1 MAMARKA
8 IKGVMAIGLFCTFSI
23 MPVKMMMADQKPLSI
38 VASIRPVHALVAGVM
53 GDLGTPHLLLAAPAS
68 AHHFTLKPSQARA
81 LQNADIVFWIGP
93 GMEQPLTKALATL
106 AVDAQSVALDDSA
119 GLVLFDFD
127 DDGHDGHG
135 TKGKHNDHD
144 GHDGHGTKDKHND
157 HDGHDEHGTKDKH
170 NEHGGHGGHGE
181 HGINPHI
188 WLDPFNAQIMLGVI
202 ADHLGKADPVN
213 AKTYQAN
220 ADVMR
225 QNLVQLQI
233 DIARQLAPFA
243 ESEFLVLHDAHIYFE
258 RRFGMRAHGAITIE
272 PDVMP
277 TAAKIKKL
285 RHDIESHPM
294 DCIFS
299 EPFLGQKAL
308 GLINEGIDIPI
319 GHLDPLGSQ
328 LPAGASLYADLLK
341 SYAAAFKA
349 CLSR

>member
-1 MAMARKA
+1 MAIVRKA
-8 IKGVMAIGLFCTFSI
+8 VTGVMAIGLFCAFSI
-23 MPVKMMMADQKPLSI
+23 MPVKMVMADQKPLSI
-38 VASIRPVHALVAGVM
+38 VASIKPVHALVAGVM
-53 GDLGTPHLLLAAPAS
+53 GDLGTPHLLLAAPTS

-106 AVDAQSVALDDSA
+106 AADAQSVALDDSA

-127 DDGHDGHG
+127 DDGHDDYG
-135 TKGKHNDHD
+135 TKDKRDGHDDHD
-144 GHDGHGTKDKHND
+144 GHDGHDD
-157 HDGHDEHGTKDKH
+157 HGTKDKH
-170 NEHGGHGGHGE
+170 NGHGG

-213 AKTYQAN
+213 AKAYQAN
-220 ADVMR
+220 ADAMR
-225 QNLVQLQI
+225 QTFAQLQI

-243 ESEFLVLHDAHIYFE
+243 ESEFLVLHDANIYFE
-258 RRFGMRAHGAITIE
+258 RRFGMRAHAAITTE

-285 RHDIESHPM
+285 RHDLESHPM
-294 DCIFS
+294 DCIFG
-299 EPFLGQKAL
+299 EPCLGQKAVR
-308 GLINEGIDIPI
+308 LIAEGSDIRI
-319 GHLDPLGSQ
+319 GQLDPLGGQ

-349 CLSR
+349 CLAP

>member
-1 MAMARKA
+1 MAIVRKA
-8 IKGVMAIGLFCTFSI
+8 VTGVMAIGLFCAFSI
-23 MPVKMMMADQKPLSI
+23 MPVKMVMADQKPLSI
-38 VASIRPVHALVAGVM
+38 VASIKPVHALVAGVM
-53 GDLGTPHLLLAAPAS
+53 GDLGTPHLLLAAPTS

-106 AVDAQSVALDDSA
+106 AADAQSVALDDSA

-127 DDGHDGHG
+127 DDGHD
-135 TKGKHNDHD
+135 DY
-144 GHDGHGTKDKHND
+144 GTKDKHN
-157 HDGHDEHGTKDKH
+157 
-170 NEHGGHGGHGE
+170 GHGG

-213 AKTYQAN
+213 ARAYQAH
-220 ADVMR
+220 ADAMR
-225 QNLVQLQI
+225 QTFAQLQI

-258 RRFGMRAHGAITIE
+258 RRFGMRAHAAITTE

-285 RHDIESHPM
+285 RHDLESHPI
-294 DCIFS
+294 DCIFG
-299 EPFLGQKAL
+299 EPFLGQKAVR
-308 GLINEGIDIPI
+308 LIAEGSDIRI
-319 GHLDPLGSQ
+319 GQLDPLGGQ

-349 CLSR
+349 CLAP

>member
-1 MAMARKA
+1 MAIVRKA
-8 IKGVMAIGLFCTFSI
+8 VTGVMAIGLFCAFSI
-23 MPVKMMMADQKPLSI
+23 MPVKMVMADQKPLSI
-38 VASIRPVHALVAGVM
+38 VASIKPVHALVAGVM
-53 GDLGTPHLLLAAPAS
+53 GDLGTPHLLLAAPTS

-106 AVDAQSVALDDSA
+106 AADAQSVALDDSA

-127 DDGHDGHG
+127 DDGHD
-135 TKGKHNDHD
+135 D
-144 GHDGHGTKDKHND
+144 HGTKDKH
-157 HDGHDEHGTKDKH
+157 DGHATKDGH
-170 NEHGGHGGHGE
+170 VGHGG

-213 AKTYQAN
+213 ARAYQAN
-220 ADVMR
+220 ADAMR
-225 QNLVQLQI
+225 QTFAQLQI

-258 RRFGMRAHGAITIE
+258 RRFGMRAHAAITTE

-285 RHDIESHPM
+285 RHDLESHPI
-294 DCIFS
+294 DCIFG
-299 EPFLGQKAL
+299 EPFLGQKAVR
-308 GLINEGIDIPI
+308 LIAEGSDIRI
-319 GHLDPLGSQ
+319 GQLDPLGSQ

-349 CLSR
+349 CLAP

>member
-1 MAMARKA
+1 MAIVRKA
-8 IKGVMAIGLFCTFSI
+8 VTGVMAIGLFCAFSI
-23 MPVKMMMADQKPLSI
+23 MPVKMVMADQKPLSI
-38 VASIRPVHALVAGVM
+38 VASIKPVHALVAGVM
-53 GDLGTPHLLLAAPAS
+53 GDLGTPHLLLAAPTS

-106 AVDAQSVALDDSA
+106 AADAQSVALDDSA

-127 DDGHDGHG
+127 DDGHDDHG
-135 TKGKHNDHD
+135 TKDKHD
-144 GHDGHGTKDKHND
+144 GHDGHATKD
-157 HDGHDEHGTKDKH
+157 GHV
-170 NEHGGHGGHGE
+170 GHGG

-213 AKTYQAN
+213 AKAYQAN
-220 ADVMR
+220 ADAMR
-225 QNLVQLQI
+225 QTFAQLQI
-233 DIARQLAPFA
+233 DIARELAPFA
-243 ESEFLVLHDAHIYFE
+243 ESEFLVLHDAHVYFE
-258 RRFGMRAHGAITIE
+258 RRFGMRAQAAITTE

-285 RHDIESHPM
+285 RRDLESHPI
-294 DCIFS
+294 DCIFG
-299 EPFLGQKAL
+299 EPFLGQKAVR
-308 GLINEGIDIPI
+308 LIAEGSDIRI
-319 GHLDPLGSQ
+319 GQLDPLGSQ

-349 CLSR
+349 CLAP

>member
-106 AVDAQSVALDDSA
+106 AADAQSVALDDSA

-157 HDGHDEHGTKDKH
+157 HDGHDGHGTKDKH
-170 NEHGGHGGHGE
+170 NDHGGHGGHGE

-285 RHDIESHPM
+285 RHDLESHPM

-349 CLSR
+349 CLAR

>member
-1 MAMARKA
+1 MAIVRKA
-8 IKGVMAIGLFCTFSI
+8 VTGVMAIGLFCAFSI
-23 MPVKMMMADQKPLSI
+23 MPVKMVMADQKPLSI
-38 VASIRPVHALVAGVM
+38 VASIKPVHALVAGVM
-53 GDLGTPHLLLAAPAS
+53 GDLGTPHLLLAAPTS

-93 GMEQPLTKALATL
+93 GMEQPLTKVLATL
-106 AVDAQSVALDDSA
+106 AADAQSVALDDSA

-127 DDGHDGHG
+127 DDGHD
-135 TKGKHNDHD
+135 D
-144 GHDGHGTKDKHND
+144 HGTKDKHD
-157 HDGHDEHGTKDKH
+157 
-170 NEHGGHGGHGE
+170 GHGG

-213 AKTYQAN
+213 ARAYQAN
-220 ADVMR
+220 ADAMR
-225 QNLVQLQI
+225 QTFAQLQI
-233 DIARQLAPFA
+233 DVARQLAPFA

-258 RRFGMRAHGAITIE
+258 RRFGMRAQAAITTE

-285 RHDIESHPM
+285 RHDLESHPI
-294 DCIFS
+294 DCIFG
-299 EPFLGQKAL
+299 EPFLGQKAVR
-308 GLINEGIDIPI
+308 LIAEGSDIRI
-319 GHLDPLGSQ
+319 GQLDPLGSQ

-349 CLSR
+349 CLAP

>member
-1 MAMARKA
+1 MV
-8 IKGVMAIGLFCTFSI
+8 I
-23 MPVKMMMADQKPLSI
+23 ADQKPLSI
-38 VASIRPVHALVAGVM
+38 VASIKPVHALVAGVM
-53 GDLGTPHLLLAAPAS
+53 GDLGTPHLLLAAPTS

-106 AVDAQSVALDDSA
+106 AADAQSVALDDSA

-127 DDGHDGHG
+127 DDGHDDHG
-135 TKGKHNDHD
+135 TKDKHDGHDDHD
-144 GHDGHGTKDKHND
+144 GHDGHDD
-157 HDGHDEHGTKDKH
+157 HGTKDKH
-170 NEHGGHGGHGE
+170 DGHGG

-213 AKTYQAN
+213 AKAYQAN
-220 ADVMR
+220 ADAMR
-225 QNLVQLQI
+225 QTFAQLQI

-258 RRFGMRAHGAITIE
+258 RRFGMRAHAAITTE

-285 RHDIESHPM
+285 RRDLESHPM
-294 DCIFS
+294 DCIFG
-299 EPFLGQKAL
+299 EPFLGQKAVR
-308 GLINEGIDIPI
+308 LIAEGSDIRI
-319 GHLDPLGSQ
+319 GQLDPLGSQ

-349 CLSR
+349 CLAP

>member
-1 MAMARKA
+1 MAIVRKA
-8 IKGVMAIGLFCTFSI
+8 VTGVMAIGLFCAFSI
-23 MPVKMMMADQKPLSI
+23 MPVKMVMADQKPLSI
-38 VASIRPVHALVAGVM
+38 VASIKPVHALVAGVM
-53 GDLGTPHLLLAAPAS
+53 GDLGTPHLLLAAPTS

-106 AVDAQSVALDDSA
+106 AADAQSVALDDSA

-127 DDGHDGHG
+127 DDGHD
-135 TKGKHNDHD
+135 D
-144 GHDGHGTKDKHND
+144 HGTKDKHD
-157 HDGHDEHGTKDKH
+157 
-170 NEHGGHGGHGE
+170 GHGG

-213 AKTYQAN
+213 ARAYQAN
-220 ADVMR
+220 ADAIR
-225 QNLVQLQI
+225 QTFAQLQI

-258 RRFGMRAHGAITIE
+258 RRFGMRAHAAITTE

-285 RHDIESHPM
+285 RHDLESHPM
-294 DCIFS
+294 DCIFG
-299 EPFLGQKAL
+299 EPFLGQKAVRL
-308 GLINEGIDIPI
+308 TAEGNDIRI
-319 GHLDPLGSQ
+319 GQLDPLGSQ

-349 CLSR
+349 CLAP

>member
-1 MAMARKA
+1 MAIVRKA
-8 IKGVMAIGLFCTFSI
+8 VTGVMAIGLFCAFSI
-23 MPVKMMMADQKPLSI
+23 MPVKRVMADQKPLSI
-38 VASIRPVHALVAGVM
+38 VASIKPVHALVAGVM
-53 GDLGTPHLLLAAPAS
+53 GDLGTPHLLLAAPTS

-106 AVDAQSVALDDSA
+106 AADAQSVALDDSA

-127 DDGHDGHG
+127 DDGHDDHG
-135 TKGKHNDHD
+135 TKDKHDGHDDHD
-144 GHDGHGTKDKHND
+144 GHDGHDD
-157 HDGHDEHGTKDKH
+157 HGTKDKH
-170 NEHGGHGGHGE
+170 NGHGG

-213 AKTYQAN
+213 ARAYQAN
-220 ADVMR
+220 ADAMR
-225 QNLVQLQI
+225 QTFAQLQI

-258 RRFGMRAHGAITIE
+258 RRFGMRAHAAITTE

-285 RHDIESHPM
+285 RHDLESHPI
-294 DCIFS
+294 DCIFG
-299 EPFLGQKAL
+299 EPFLGQKAVR
-308 GLINEGIDIPI
+308 LIAEGSDIRI
-319 GHLDPLGSQ
+319 GQLDPLGSQ

-349 CLSR
+349 CLAP

>member
-1 MAMARKA
+1 MAIARKA
-8 IKGVMAIGLFCTFSI
+8 ITGAIAIGLFCAFSI
-23 MPVKMMMADQKPLSI
+23 MPVKMVMADQKPLSI
-38 VASIRPVHALVAGVM
+38 VASIKPVHALVAGVM
-53 GDLGTPHLLLAAPAS
+53 GDLGTPHLLLAAPTS

-106 AVDAQSVALDDSA
+106 AADAQSVALDDSA

-127 DDGHDGHG
+127 DDGHD
-135 TKGKHNDHD
+135 D
-144 GHDGHGTKDKHND
+144 HGTKDKHD
-157 HDGHDEHGTKDKH
+157 
-170 NEHGGHGGHGE
+170 GHGG

-188 WLDPFNAQIMLGVI
+188 WLDPFNAQIMLGLI

-213 AKTYQAN
+213 AKAYQAN
-220 ADVMR
+220 ADAMR
-225 QNLVQLQI
+225 QAFAQLQI

-258 RRFGMRAHGAITIE
+258 RRFGMRAHAAITTE

-285 RHDIESHPM
+285 RHDLESHPM
-294 DCIFS
+294 DCIFG
-299 EPFLGQKAL
+299 EPFLGQKAVR
-308 GLINEGIDIPI
+308 LIAEGSDIRI
-319 GHLDPLGSQ
+319 GQLDPLGSQ

-341 SYAAAFKA
+341 SYAAAFKG
-349 CLSR
+349 CLAP

>member
-1 MAMARKA
+1 MAIVRKA
-8 IKGVMAIGLFCTFSI
+8 VTGVMAIGLFCAFSI
-23 MPVKMMMADQKPLSI
+23 MPVKMVMADQKPLSI
-38 VASIRPVHALVAGVM
+38 VASIKPVHALVAGVM
-53 GDLGTPHLLLAAPAS
+53 GDLGTPHLLLAAPTS

-93 GMEQPLTKALATL
+93 GMEQPLTKVLATL
-106 AVDAQSVALDDSA
+106 AADAQSVALDDSA

-127 DDGHDGHG
+127 DDGHD
-135 TKGKHNDHD
+135 D
-144 GHDGHGTKDKHND
+144 HGTKDKHD
-157 HDGHDEHGTKDKH
+157 
-170 NEHGGHGGHGE
+170 GHGG

-213 AKTYQAN
+213 ARAYQAN
-220 ADVMR
+220 ADAMR
-225 QNLVQLQI
+225 QTFAQLQI

-258 RRFGMRAHGAITIE
+258 RRFGMRAQAAITTE

-285 RHDIESHPM
+285 RRDLESHPI
-294 DCIFS
+294 DCIFG
-299 EPFLGQKAL
+299 EPFLGQKAVR
-308 GLINEGIDIPI
+308 LIAEGSDIRI
-319 GHLDPLGSQ
+319 GQLDPLGSQ

-349 CLSR
+349 CLAP

>member
-1 MAMARKA
+1 MAIVRKA
-8 IKGVMAIGLFCTFSI
+8 VTGVMAIGLFCAFSI
-23 MPVKMMMADQKPLSI
+23 MPVKMVMADQKPLSI
-38 VASIRPVHALVAGVM
+38 VASIKPVHALVAGVM
-53 GDLGTPHLLLAAPAS
+53 GDLGTPHLLLAAPTS

-106 AVDAQSVALDDSA
+106 AADAQSVALDDSA

-127 DDGHDGHG
+127 DDGHD
-135 TKGKHNDHD
+135 D
-144 GHDGHGTKDKHND
+144 HGTKDKHD
-157 HDGHDEHGTKDKH
+157 
-170 NEHGGHGGHGE
+170 GHGG

-213 AKTYQAN
+213 ARAYQAN
-220 ADVMR
+220 ADAMR
-225 QNLVQLQI
+225 QTFAQLQI

-258 RRFGMRAHGAITIE
+258 RRFGMRAHAAITTE

-285 RHDIESHPM
+285 RHDLESHPI
-294 DCIFS
+294 DCIFG
-299 EPFLGQKAL
+299 EPFLGQKAVR
-308 GLINEGIDIPI
+308 LIAEGSDIRI
-319 GHLDPLGSQ
+319 GQLDPLGSQ

-349 CLSR
+349 CLAP

>member
-1 MAMARKA
+1 M
-8 IKGVMAIGLFCTFSI
+8 V
-23 MPVKMMMADQKPLSI
+23 MADQKPLSI
-38 VASIRPVHALVAGVM
+38 VASIKPVHALVAGVM
-53 GDLGTPHLLLAAPAS
+53 GDLGTPHLLLAAPTS

-106 AVDAQSVALDDSA
+106 AADAQSVALDDSA

-127 DDGHDGHG
+127 DDGHD
-135 TKGKHNDHD
+135 D
-144 GHDGHGTKDKHND
+144 HGTKDKHD
-157 HDGHDEHGTKDKH
+157 
-170 NEHGGHGGHGE
+170 GHGG

-213 AKTYQAN
+213 AKAYQAN
-220 ADVMR
+220 ADAMR
-225 QNLVQLQI
+225 QTFAQLQI
-233 DIARQLAPFA
+233 DIARELAPFA

-258 RRFGMRAHGAITIE
+258 RRFGMRAHAAITTE

-285 RHDIESHPM
+285 RRDLEPHPI
-294 DCIFS
+294 DCIFG
-299 EPFLGQKAL
+299 EPFLGQKAVR
-308 GLINEGIDIPI
+308 LIAEGSDIRI
-319 GHLDPLGSQ
+319 GQLDPLGSQ

-349 CLSR
+349 CLAP

>member
-106 AVDAQSVALDDSA
+106 AADAQSVALDDSA

-127 DDGHDGHG
+127 DDRHDGHG
-135 TKGKHNDHD
+135 TKDKHNDHD

-349 CLSR
+349 CLAR

>member
-1 MAMARKA
+1 MAIVRKA
-8 IKGVMAIGLFCTFSI
+8 VTGVMAIGLFCAFSI
-23 MPVKMMMADQKPLSI
+23 MPVKMVMADQKPLSI
-38 VASIRPVHALVAGVM
+38 VASIKPVHALVSGVM
-53 GDLGTPHLLLAAPAS
+53 GDLGTPHLLLAAPTS

-106 AVDAQSVALDDSA
+106 AADAQSVALDDSA

-127 DDGHDGHG
+127 DDGHDDHG
-135 TKGKHNDHD
+135 TKD
-144 GHDGHGTKDKHND
+144 GHDGHG
-157 HDGHDEHGTKDKH
+157 G
-170 NEHGGHGGHGE
+170 

-213 AKTYQAN
+213 ARAYQAN
-220 ADVMR
+220 ADAMR
-225 QNLVQLQI
+225 QTFAQLQI

-258 RRFGMRAHGAITIE
+258 RRFGMRAHAAITTE

-285 RHDIESHPM
+285 RHDLESHPI
-294 DCIFS
+294 DCIFG
-299 EPFLGQKAL
+299 EPFLGQKAVR
-308 GLINEGIDIPI
+308 LIAEGSDIRI
-319 GHLDPLGSQ
+319 GQLDPLGSQ

-349 CLSR
+349 CLAP

>member
-1 MAMARKA
+1 MAIVRKA
-8 IKGVMAIGLFCTFSI
+8 VTGVMAIGLFCAFSI
-23 MPVKMMMADQKPLSI
+23 MPVKMVMADQKPLSI
-38 VASIRPVHALVAGVM
+38 VASIKPVHALVAGVM
-53 GDLGTPHLLLAAPAS
+53 GDLGTPHLLLAAPTS

-106 AVDAQSVALDDSA
+106 AADAQSVALDDSA

-127 DDGHDGHG
+127 DDGHD
-135 TKGKHNDHD
+135 D
-144 GHDGHGTKDKHND
+144 HGTKDKHD
-157 HDGHDEHGTKDKH
+157 
-170 NEHGGHGGHGE
+170 GHGG

-213 AKTYQAN
+213 ARAYQAH
-220 ADVMR
+220 ADAMR
-225 QNLVQLQI
+225 QTFAQLQI

-258 RRFGMRAHGAITIE
+258 RRFGMRAHAAITTE

-285 RHDIESHPM
+285 RRDLESHPI
-294 DCIFS
+294 DCIFG
-299 EPFLGQKAL
+299 EPFLGQKAVR
-308 GLINEGIDIPI
+308 LIAEGSDIRI
-319 GHLDPLGSQ
+319 GQLDPLGSQ

-349 CLSR
+349 CLAP

>member
-1 MAMARKA
+1 MAIVRKA
-8 IKGVMAIGLFCTFSI
+8 VTGVMAIGLFCAFSI
-23 MPVKMMMADQKPLSI
+23 MPVKMVMADQKPLSI
-38 VASIRPVHALVAGVM
+38 VASIKPVHALVAGVM
-53 GDLGTPHLLLAAPAS
+53 GDLGTPHLLLAAPTS

-106 AVDAQSVALDDSA
+106 AADAQSVALDDSA

-127 DDGHDGHG
+127 DDGHD
-135 TKGKHNDHD
+135 D
-144 GHDGHGTKDKHND
+144 HGTKDKHD
-157 HDGHDEHGTKDKH
+157 
-170 NEHGGHGGHGE
+170 GHGG

-213 AKTYQAN
+213 AKAYQAN
-220 ADVMR
+220 ADAMR
-225 QNLVQLQI
+225 QTFAQLQI

-258 RRFGMRAHGAITIE
+258 RRFGMRAHAAITTE

-285 RHDIESHPM
+285 RHDLESHPM
-294 DCIFS
+294 DCIFG
-299 EPFLGQKAL
+299 EPFLGQKAVR
-308 GLINEGIDIPI
+308 LIAEGSDIRI
-319 GHLDPLGSQ
+319 GQLDPLGSQ

-341 SYAAAFKA
+341 SYAAAFKG
-349 CLSR
+349 CLAP

>member
-1 MAMARKA
+1 MAIVRKA
-8 IKGVMAIGLFCTFSI
+8 VTGVMAIGLFCAFSI
-23 MPVKMMMADQKPLSI
+23 MPVKMVMADQKPLSI
-38 VASIRPVHALVAGVM
+38 VASIKPVHALVAGVM
-53 GDLGTPHLLLAAPAS
+53 GDLGTPHLLLAAPTS

-106 AVDAQSVALDDSA
+106 AADAQSVALDDSA

-127 DDGHDGHG
+127 DDGHD
-135 TKGKHNDHD
+135 DHD
-144 GHDGHGTKDKHND
+144 GHDGHDD
-157 HDGHDEHGTKDKH
+157 HGTKDKH
-170 NEHGGHGGHGE
+170 DGHGG

-213 AKTYQAN
+213 ARAYQAN
-220 ADVMR
+220 ADAMR
-225 QNLVQLQI
+225 QTFAQLQI

-258 RRFGMRAHGAITIE
+258 RRFGMRAHAAITTE

-285 RHDIESHPM
+285 RRDLESHPM
-294 DCIFS
+294 DCIFG
-299 EPFLGQKAL
+299 EPFLGQKAVR
-308 GLINEGIDIPI
+308 LIAEGSDIRI
-319 GHLDPLGSQ
+319 GQLDPLGSQ

-349 CLSR
+349 CLAP

>member
-1 MAMARKA
+1 M
-8 IKGVMAIGLFCTFSI
+8 V
-23 MPVKMMMADQKPLSI
+23 MADQKPLSI
-38 VASIRPVHALVAGVM
+38 VASIKPVHALVAGVM
-53 GDLGTPHLLLAAPAS
+53 GDLGTPHLLLAAPTS

-106 AVDAQSVALDDSA
+106 AADAQSVALDDSA

-127 DDGHDGHG
+127 DDGHD
-135 TKGKHNDHD
+135 D
-144 GHDGHGTKDKHND
+144 HGTKDKHD
-157 HDGHDEHGTKDKH
+157 
-170 NEHGGHGGHGE
+170 GHGG

-188 WLDPFNAQIMLGVI
+188 WLDPFNAQIMLGLI

-213 AKTYQAN
+213 AKAYQAN
-220 ADVMR
+220 ADAMR
-225 QNLVQLQI
+225 QAFAQLQI

-258 RRFGMRAHGAITIE
+258 RRFGMRAHAAITTE

-285 RHDIESHPM
+285 RHDLESHPM
-294 DCIFS
+294 DCIFG
-299 EPFLGQKAL
+299 EPFLGQKAVR
-308 GLINEGIDIPI
+308 LIAEGSDIRI
-319 GHLDPLGSQ
+319 GQLDPLGSQ

-341 SYAAAFKA
+341 SYAAAFKG
-349 CLSR
+349 CLAP

>member
-1 MAMARKA
+1 MAIARKA
-8 IKGVMAIGLFCTFSI
+8 ITGAIAIGLFCAFSI
-23 MPVKMMMADQKPLSI
+23 MPVKMVMADQKPLSI
-38 VASIRPVHALVAGVM
+38 VASIKPVHALVAGVM
-53 GDLGTPHLLLAAPAS
+53 GDLGTPHLLLAAPTS

-106 AVDAQSVALDDSA
+106 AADAQSVALDDSA

-127 DDGHDGHG
+127 DDGHD
-135 TKGKHNDHD
+135 D
-144 GHDGHGTKDKHND
+144 HGTKDKHD
-157 HDGHDEHGTKDKH
+157 
-170 NEHGGHGGHGE
+170 GHGG

-188 WLDPFNAQIMLGVI
+188 WLDPFNAQIMLGLI

-213 AKTYQAN
+213 AKAYQAN
-220 ADVMR
+220 ADAMR
-225 QNLVQLQI
+225 QAFAQLQI

-258 RRFGMRAHGAITIE
+258 RRFGMRAHAAITTE

-285 RHDIESHPM
+285 RHDLESHPM
-294 DCIFS
+294 DCIFG
-299 EPFLGQKAL
+299 EPFLGQKAVRL
-308 GLINEGIDIPI
+308 TAEGNDIRI
-319 GHLDPLGSQ
+319 GQLDPLGSQ

-341 SYAAAFKA
+341 SYAAAFKG
-349 CLSR
+349 CLAP

>member
-106 AVDAQSVALDDSA
+106 AADAQSVALDDSA

-157 HDGHDEHGTKDKH
+157 HDGHDGHGTKDKH
-170 NEHGGHGGHGE
+170 NDHGGHGG

-285 RHDIESHPM
+285 RHDLESHPM

-349 CLSR
+349 CLAR

>member
-1 MAMARKA
+1 MAIVRKA
-8 IKGVMAIGLFCTFSI
+8 VTGVMAIGLFCAFSI
-23 MPVKMMMADQKPLSI
+23 MPVKMVMADQKPLSI
-38 VASIRPVHALVAGVM
+38 VASIKPVHALVAGVM
-53 GDLGTPHLLLAAPAS
+53 GDLGTPHLLLAAPTS

-106 AVDAQSVALDDSA
+106 AADAQSVALDDSA

-127 DDGHDGHG
+127 DDGHDDNG
-135 TKGKHNDHD
+135 TKDKHDGHDDHD
-144 GHDGHGTKDKHND
+144 GHDGHDD
-157 HDGHDEHGTKDKH
+157 HGTKDKH
-170 NEHGGHGGHGE
+170 DGHGG

-213 AKTYQAN
+213 ARAYQAN
-220 ADVMR
+220 ADAMR
-225 QNLVQLQI
+225 QTFAQLQI

-258 RRFGMRAHGAITIE
+258 RRFGMRAHAAITTE

-285 RHDIESHPM
+285 RHDLESHPM
-294 DCIFS
+294 DCIFG
-299 EPFLGQKAL
+299 EPFLGQKAVRL
-308 GLINEGIDIPI
+308 TAEGNDIRI
-319 GHLDPLGSQ
+319 GQLDPLGSQ

-349 CLSR
+349 CLAP

>member
-1 MAMARKA
+1 MAIVRKA
-8 IKGVMAIGLFCTFSI
+8 VTGVMAIGLFCAFSI
-23 MPVKMMMADQKPLSI
+23 MPVKMVMADQKPLSI
-38 VASIRPVHALVAGVM
+38 VASIKPVHALVAGVM
-53 GDLGTPHLLLAAPAS
+53 GDLGTPHLLLAAPTS

-106 AVDAQSVALDDSA
+106 AADAQSVALDDSA

-127 DDGHDGHG
+127 DDGHD
-135 TKGKHNDHD
+135 D
-144 GHDGHGTKDKHND
+144 HGTKDKHD
-157 HDGHDEHGTKDKH
+157 
-170 NEHGGHGGHGE
+170 GHGG

-213 AKTYQAN
+213 ARAYQAN
-220 ADVMR
+220 ADAMR
-225 QNLVQLQI
+225 QTFAQLQI

-258 RRFGMRAHGAITIE
+258 RRFGMRAHAAITTE

-285 RHDIESHPM
+285 RHDLESHPM
-294 DCIFS
+294 DCIFG
-299 EPFLGQKAL
+299 EPFLGQKAVR
-308 GLINEGIDIPI
+308 LIAEGSDIRI
-319 GHLDPLGSQ
+319 GQLDPLGSQ

-349 CLSR
+349 CLAP

>member
-1 MAMARKA
+1 M
-8 IKGVMAIGLFCTFSI
+8 V
-23 MPVKMMMADQKPLSI
+23 MADQKPLSI
-38 VASIRPVHALVAGVM
+38 VASIKPVHALVAGVM
-53 GDLGTPHLLLAAPAS
+53 GDLGTPHLLLAAPTS

-106 AVDAQSVALDDSA
+106 AADAQSVALDDSA

-127 DDGHDGHG
+127 DDGHD
-135 TKGKHNDHD
+135 D
-144 GHDGHGTKDKHND
+144 HGTKDKHD
-157 HDGHDEHGTKDKH
+157 
-170 NEHGGHGGHGE
+170 GHGG

-213 AKTYQAN
+213 AKAYQAN
-220 ADVMR
+220 ADAMR
-225 QNLVQLQI
+225 QTFAQLQI

-258 RRFGMRAHGAITIE
+258 RRFGMRAHAAITTE

-285 RHDIESHPM
+285 RHDLESHPM
-294 DCIFS
+294 DCIFG
-299 EPFLGQKAL
+299 EPFLGQKAVR
-308 GLINEGIDIPI
+308 LIAEGSDIRI
-319 GHLDPLGSQ
+319 GQLDPLGSQ

-349 CLSR
+349 CLAP

>member
-106 AVDAQSVALDDSA
+106 AADAQSVALDDSA

-127 DDGHDGHG
+127 DDGHDG
-135 TKGKHNDHD
+135 
-144 GHDGHGTKDKHND
+144 
-157 HDGHDEHGTKDKH
+157 HGTKDKH

-285 RHDIESHPM
+285 RHDLESHPM

-349 CLSR
+349 CLAR

>member
-1 MAMARKA
+1 M
-8 IKGVMAIGLFCTFSI
+8 V
-23 MPVKMMMADQKPLSI
+23 MADQKPLSI
-38 VASIRPVHALVAGVM
+38 VASIKPVHALVAGVM
-53 GDLGTPHLLLAAPAS
+53 GDLGTPHLLLAAPTS

-93 GMEQPLTKALATL
+93 GMEQPLTKVLATL
-106 AVDAQSVALDDSA
+106 AADAQSVALDDSA

-127 DDGHDGHG
+127 DDGHD
-135 TKGKHNDHD
+135 D
-144 GHDGHGTKDKHND
+144 HGTKDKHD
-157 HDGHDEHGTKDKH
+157 
-170 NEHGGHGGHGE
+170 GHGG

-213 AKTYQAN
+213 AKAYQAN
-220 ADVMR
+220 ADAMR
-225 QNLVQLQI
+225 QTFAQLQI
-233 DIARQLAPFA
+233 DIARELAPFA

-258 RRFGMRAHGAITIE
+258 RRFGMRAHAAITTE

-285 RHDIESHPM
+285 RRDLESHPI
-294 DCIFS
+294 DCIFG
-299 EPFLGQKAL
+299 EPFLGQKAVR
-308 GLINEGIDIPI
+308 LIAEGSDIRI
-319 GHLDPLGSQ
+319 GQLDPLGSQ

-349 CLSR
+349 CLAP

>member
-1 MAMARKA
+1 MAIVRKA
-8 IKGVMAIGLFCTFSI
+8 VTGVMAIGLFCAFSI
-23 MPVKMMMADQKPLSI
+23 MPVKMVMADQKPLLI
-38 VASIRPVHALVAGVM
+38 VASIKPVHALVAGVM
-53 GDLGTPHLLLAAPAS
+53 GDLGTPHLLLAAPTS

-93 GMEQPLTKALATL
+93 GMEQPLTKALGTL
-106 AVDAQSVALDDSA
+106 AADAQSVALDDSA

-127 DDGHDGHG
+127 DDGHDDHG
-135 TKGKHNDHD
+135 TKDKHD
-144 GHDGHGTKDKHND
+144 GHDGHATKD
-157 HDGHDEHGTKDKH
+157 GHV
-170 NEHGGHGGHGE
+170 GHGG

-213 AKTYQAN
+213 AKAYQAN
-220 ADVMR
+220 ADAMR
-225 QNLVQLQI
+225 QTFAQLQI

-258 RRFGMRAHGAITIE
+258 RRFGMRAHAAITTE

-285 RHDIESHPM
+285 RHDLESHPI
-294 DCIFS
+294 DCIFG
-299 EPFLGQKAL
+299 EPFLGQKAVR
-308 GLINEGIDIPI
+308 LIAEGSDIRI
-319 GHLDPLGSQ
+319 GQLDPLGSQ

-349 CLSR
+349 CLAP

>member
-1 MAMARKA
+1 MAIVRKA
-8 IKGVMAIGLFCTFSI
+8 VTGVMAIGLFCAFSI
-23 MPVKMMMADQKPLSI
+23 MPVKMVMADQKPLSI
-38 VASIRPVHALVAGVM
+38 VASIKPVHALVAGVM
-53 GDLGTPHLLLAAPAS
+53 GDLGTPHLLLAAPTS

-106 AVDAQSVALDDSA
+106 AADAQSVALDDSA

-127 DDGHDGHG
+127 DDGHDD
-135 TKGKHNDHD
+135 N
-144 GHDGHGTKDKHND
+144 GTKDKH
-157 HDGHDEHGTKDKH
+157 DGHDD
-170 NEHGGHGGHGE
+170 

-213 AKTYQAN
+213 AKAYQAN
-220 ADVMR
+220 ADAMR
-225 QNLVQLQI
+225 QTFAQLQI

-258 RRFGMRAHGAITIE
+258 RRFGMRAHAAITTE

-285 RHDIESHPM
+285 RHGLESHPI
-294 DCIFS
+294 DCIFG
-299 EPFLGQKAL
+299 EPFLGQKAVR
-308 GLINEGIDIPI
+308 LIAEGSDIRI
-319 GHLDPLGSQ
+319 GQLDPLGSQ

-341 SYAAAFKA
+341 SYAAAFKG
-349 CLSR
+349 CLAP

>member
-1 MAMARKA
+1 MAIVRKA
-8 IKGVMAIGLFCTFSI
+8 VTGVMAIGLFCAFSI
-23 MPVKMMMADQKPLSI
+23 MPVKMVMADQKPLSI
-38 VASIRPVHALVAGVM
+38 VASIKPVHALVAGVM
-53 GDLGTPHLLLAAPAS
+53 GDLGTPHLLLAAPTS

-106 AVDAQSVALDDSA
+106 AADAQSVALDDSA

-127 DDGHDGHG
+127 DDGHD
-135 TKGKHNDHD
+135 D
-144 GHDGHGTKDKHND
+144 HGTKDKHD
-157 HDGHDEHGTKDKH
+157 
-170 NEHGGHGGHGE
+170 GHGG

-188 WLDPFNAQIMLGVI
+188 WLDPFNAQIMLGLI

-213 AKTYQAN
+213 AKAYQAN
-220 ADVMR
+220 ADAMR
-225 QNLVQLQI
+225 QTFAQLQI

-258 RRFGMRAHGAITIE
+258 RRFGMRAHAAITTE

-285 RHDIESHPM
+285 RHDRESHPI
-294 DCIFS
+294 DCIFG
-299 EPFLGQKAL
+299 EPFLGQKAVR
-308 GLINEGIDIPI
+308 LIAEGSDIRI
-319 GHLDPLGSQ
+319 GQLDPLGSQ

-349 CLSR
+349 CLAP

>member
-1 MAMARKA
+1 MAIVRKA
-8 IKGVMAIGLFCTFSI
+8 VTGVMAIGLFCAFSI
-23 MPVKMMMADQKPLSI
+23 MPVKMVMADQKPLSI
-38 VASIRPVHALVAGVM
+38 VASIKPVHALVAGVM
-53 GDLGTPHLLLAAPAS
+53 GDLGTPHLLLAAPTS

-106 AVDAQSVALDDSA
+106 AADAQSVALDDSA

-127 DDGHDGHG
+127 DDGHD
-135 TKGKHNDHD
+135 DY
-144 GHDGHGTKDKHND
+144 GTKDKHN
-157 HDGHDEHGTKDKH
+157 
-170 NEHGGHGGHGE
+170 GHGG

-213 AKTYQAN
+213 ARAYQAH
-220 ADVMR
+220 ADAMR
-225 QNLVQLQI
+225 QTFAQLQI

-258 RRFGMRAHGAITIE
+258 RRFGMRAHAAITTE

-285 RHDIESHPM
+285 RHDLESHPM
-294 DCIFS
+294 DCIFG
-299 EPFLGQKAL
+299 EPFLGQKAVR
-308 GLINEGIDIPI
+308 LIAEGSDIRI
-319 GHLDPLGSQ
+319 GQLDPLGSQ

-341 SYAAAFKA
+341 SYAAAFKG
-349 CLSR
+349 CLAP

>member
-1 MAMARKA
+1 M
-8 IKGVMAIGLFCTFSI
+8 V
-23 MPVKMMMADQKPLSI
+23 MADQKPLSI
-38 VASIRPVHALVAGVM
+38 VASIKPVHALVSGVM
-53 GDLGTPHLLLAAPAS
+53 GDLGTPHLLLAAPTS

-93 GMEQPLTKALATL
+93 GMEQPLTKVLATL
-106 AVDAQSVALDDSA
+106 AADAQSVALDDSA

-127 DDGHDGHG
+127 DDGHDDHG
-135 TKGKHNDHD
+135 TKD
-144 GHDGHGTKDKHND
+144 GHDGHG
-157 HDGHDEHGTKDKH
+157 G
-170 NEHGGHGGHGE
+170 

-213 AKTYQAN
+213 ARAYQAN
-220 ADVMR
+220 ADAMR
-225 QNLVQLQI
+225 QTFAQLQI

-258 RRFGMRAHGAITIE
+258 RRFGMRAHAAITTE

-285 RHDIESHPM
+285 RHDLESHPI
-294 DCIFS
+294 DCIFG
-299 EPFLGQKAL
+299 EPFLGQKAVS
-308 GLINEGIDIPI
+308 LIAEGSDIRI
-319 GHLDPLGSQ
+319 GQLDPLGSQ

-349 CLSR
+349 CLAP

>member
-1 MAMARKA
+1 MAIVRKA
-8 IKGVMAIGLFCTFSI
+8 VTGVMAIGLFCAFSI
-23 MPVKMMMADQKPLSI
+23 MPVKMVMADQKPLSI
-38 VASIRPVHALVAGVM
+38 VASIKPVHALVAGVM
-53 GDLGTPHLLLAAPAS
+53 GDLGTPHLLLAAPTS

-106 AVDAQSVALDDSA
+106 AADAQSVALDDSA

-127 DDGHDGHG
+127 DDGHD
-135 TKGKHNDHD
+135 D
-144 GHDGHGTKDKHND
+144 HGTKDKHD
-157 HDGHDEHGTKDKH
+157 
-170 NEHGGHGGHGE
+170 GHGG

-188 WLDPFNAQIMLGVI
+188 WLDPFNAQIMLGLI

-213 AKTYQAN
+213 AKAYQAN
-220 ADVMR
+220 ADAMR
-225 QNLVQLQI
+225 QTFAQLQI

-258 RRFGMRAHGAITIE
+258 RRFGMRAHAAITTE

-285 RHDIESHPM
+285 RRDLESHPM
-294 DCIFS
+294 DCIFG
-299 EPFLGQKAL
+299 EPFLGQKAVR
-308 GLINEGIDIPI
+308 LIAEGSDIRI
-319 GHLDPLGSQ
+319 GQLDPLGSQ

-341 SYAAAFKA
+341 SYAAAFKG
-349 CLSR
+349 CLAP

>member
-1 MAMARKA
+1 MAIVRKA
-8 IKGVMAIGLFCTFSI
+8 VTGVMAIGLFCAFSI
-23 MPVKMMMADQKPLSI
+23 MPVKMVMADQKPLSI
-38 VASIRPVHALVAGVM
+38 VASIKPVHALVAGVM
-53 GDLGTPHLLLAAPAS
+53 GDLGTPHLLLAAPTS

-106 AVDAQSVALDDSA
+106 AADAQSVALDDSA

-127 DDGHDGHG
+127 DDGHDDHG
-135 TKGKHNDHD
+135 TKDKHDGHDDHD
-144 GHDGHGTKDKHND
+144 GHDGHDD
-157 HDGHDEHGTKDKH
+157 HGTKDKH
-170 NEHGGHGGHGE
+170 DGHGG

-213 AKTYQAN
+213 ARAYQAN
-220 ADVMR
+220 ADAMR
-225 QNLVQLQI
+225 QTFAQLQI

-258 RRFGMRAHGAITIE
+258 RRFGMRAHAAITTE

-285 RHDIESHPM
+285 RRDLESHPI
-294 DCIFS
+294 DCIFG
-299 EPFLGQKAL
+299 EPFLGQKAVR
-308 GLINEGIDIPI
+308 LIAEGSDIRI
-319 GHLDPLGSQ
+319 GQLDPLGSQ

-349 CLSR
+349 CLAP

>member
-1 MAMARKA
+1 MAIVRKA
-8 IKGVMAIGLFCTFSI
+8 VTGVMAIGLFCAFSI
-23 MPVKMMMADQKPLSI
+23 MPVKMVMADQKPLSI
-38 VASIRPVHALVAGVM
+38 VASIKPVHALVAGVM
-53 GDLGTPHLLLAAPAS
+53 GDLGTPHLLLAAPTS

-106 AVDAQSVALDDSA
+106 AADAQSVALDDSA

-127 DDGHDGHG
+127 DDGHDDHG
-135 TKGKHNDHD
+135 TKDKHDGHDDHD
-144 GHDGHGTKDKHND
+144 GHDGHDD
-157 HDGHDEHGTKDKH
+157 HGTKDKH
-170 NEHGGHGGHGE
+170 DGHGG

-213 AKTYQAN
+213 ARAYQAN
-220 ADVMR
+220 ADAMR
-225 QNLVQLQI
+225 QTFAQLQI

-258 RRFGMRAHGAITIE
+258 RRFGMRAHAAITTE

-285 RHDIESHPM
+285 RHDLESHPI
-294 DCIFS
+294 DCIFG
-299 EPFLGQKAL
+299 EPFLGQKAVR
-308 GLINEGIDIPI
+308 LIAEGSDIRI
-319 GHLDPLGSQ
+319 GQLDPLGSQ

-349 CLSR
+349 CLAP

>member
-1 MAMARKA
+1 MAIVRKA
-8 IKGVMAIGLFCTFSI
+8 VTGVMAIGLFCAFSI
-23 MPVKMMMADQKPLSI
+23 MPVKMVMADQRPLSI
-38 VASIRPVHALVAGVM
+38 VASIKPVHALVAGVM
-53 GDLGTPHLLLAAPAS
+53 GDLGTPHLLLAAPTS

-93 GMEQPLTKALATL
+93 GMEQPLTKALGTL
-106 AVDAQSVALDDSA
+106 AADAQSVALDDSA

-127 DDGHDGHG
+127 DDGHDDHG
-135 TKGKHNDHD
+135 TKDKHDGHDDHD
-144 GHDGHGTKDKHND
+144 GHDGHDGHDDHGTEDK
-157 HDGHDEHGTKDKH
+157 HDGHSG
-170 NEHGGHGGHGE
+170 

-213 AKTYQAN
+213 AKAYQAN
-220 ADVMR
+220 ADAMR
-225 QNLVQLQI
+225 QTFAQLQI
-233 DIARQLAPFA
+233 DIARELAPFA

-258 RRFGMRAHGAITIE
+258 RRFGMRAHAAITTE

-285 RHDIESHPM
+285 RHDLESHPI
-294 DCIFS
+294 DCIFG
-299 EPFLGQKAL
+299 EPFLGQKVVR
-308 GLINEGIDIPI
+308 LIAEGSDIRI
-319 GHLDPLGSQ
+319 GQLDPLGSQ

-349 CLSR
+349 CLAP